1 MVSLSDLVEISGFE
15 PEESE
20 ELSPSTSVVLQ
31 SSMVRGW
38 DKVLR
43 RRAVAHIGA
52 SRAARSRAVR
62 LIRKAERHRLALS
75 GEPMGSSPISA
86 EPVARFLPEMYHSHS
101 GEDSEDEPL
110 SRRVTTHS
118 GFHPSTFTVATISI
132 GSDEEEDVSGEDS
145 SGSDESECEEA
156 SEVDSESDS
165 EDGGEDDLIYM
176 GREFAMTN
184 FRSQELLSRWALPL
198 AMAVEM

>member
-1 MVSLSDLVEISGFE
+1 MVSLSDLEESSWFE

-62 LIRKAERHRLALS
+62 LLRMAKRRSLALS
-75 GEPMGSSPISA
+75 GEPMPSPLISV
-86 EPVARFLPEMYHSHS
+86 EPVARFLSENYHSDS

-118 GFHPSTFTVATISI
+118 GFHPSTFTVATTSVE
-132 GSDEEEDVSGEDS
+132 SDEEQDESGEDS
-145 SGSDESECEEA
+145 SGSVEFECEEA

-165 EDGGEDDLIYM
+165 EDGEEDDLIYM
-176 GREFAMTN
+176 GREFAMSN
-184 FRSQELLSRWALPL
+184 FWSQELLSRWALPL
-198 AMAVEM
+198 AVAVAM

>member
-1 MVSLSDLVEISGFE
+1 MVSLSDLGENSWFE

-38 DKVLR
+38 EKVLR

-62 LIRKAERHRLALS
+62 LLRMAERRTLALS
-75 GEPMGSSPISA
+75 GEPIPALPISV
-86 EPVARFLPEMYHSHS
+86 EPVARFLSEDYHSDS
-101 GEDSEDEPL
+101 GGDSEDEPL
-110 SRRVTTHS
+110 SRRVNSHS
-118 GFHPSTFTVATISI
+118 GFHSSTFTVATIPVE
-132 GSDEEEDVSGEDS
+132 SDEEQEEDGEGS
-145 SGSDESECEEA
+145 SGSECEEP

-165 EDGGEDDLIYM
+165 DDGEEDDLIYM
-176 GREFAMTN
+176 GREFALSN
-184 FRSQELLSRWALPL
+184 CRSQELLSRWVLPL
-198 AMAVEM
+198 AVAVEM

>member
-1 MVSLSDLVEISGFE
+1 MVSLSDLVEKSWFE

-62 LIRKAERHRLALS
+62 LVRIAERRRLALS
-75 GEPMGSSPISA
+75 GESVGSSPISA
-86 EPVARFLPEMYHSHS
+86 EPVARFLPESYRSDS

-118 GFHPSTFTVATISI
+118 GFHPSTFTVATISVE
-132 GSDEEEDVSGEDS
+132 SDEGEVVSGEDS
-145 SGSDESECEEA
+145 SGSDESECKEA
-156 SEVDSESDS
+156 SEVDSESES
-165 EDGGEDDLIYM
+165 EDGGEDELIYM
-176 GREFAMTN
+176 GRESTISN
-184 FRSQELLSRWALPL
+184 FRSQELLSRWVLPL
-198 AMAVEM
+198 AIAVEM